1 MDSKQ
6 VERQI
11 GRGWERAVDIA
22 PAKLA
27 EARIQL
33 HCALQLVADV
43 GRKLADDADTE
54 YLPAARGLATGL
66 ARGTRPFR
74 AALGIGDFALHL
86 TDAEGKPGK
95 SLPLAGKT
103 YAAAVRWLRAELDA
117 LGADGAKVTGN
128 TPYDLPPHKI
138 LDGAP
143 FAPPGEDVLRE
154 LAVHFSNAWRVLRF
168 VSESTPDCS
177 APRCSAEAFAY
188 ESLTS
193 PAEGIDIA
201 IGFRPG
207 SAERNEPFFYVAFA
221 PRPKLGAGEIDDL
234 AELEGGGEWNDEEWF
249 GAVLPGSTYTIYDT
263 ESAQAA
269 AVLAFFDSALERL
282 RILAGLE
289 DE

>member
-6 VERQI
+6 IERQI
-11 GRGWERAVDIA
+11 ERGWECAADIA
-22 PAKLA
+22 PGLLA
-27 EARIQL
+27 EARVQL
-33 HCALQLVADV
+33 HHALQLVADV
-43 GRKLADDADTE
+43 GCKLADDADTV
-54 YLPAARGLATGL
+54 YLPAAHGLATGL

-86 TDAEGKPGK
+86 ADAEGEPAR

-128 TPYDLPPHKI
+128 TPYDLPPHRI

-143 FAPPGEDVLRE
+143 FTPPGEDVLRE
-154 LAVHFSNAWRVLRF
+154 LATHFSNAWRVLRF
-168 VSESTPDCS
+168 VAENTPDCS
-177 APRCSAEAFAY
+177 APCCSAAAFAC
-188 ESLTS
+188 ESRTS

-207 SAERNEPFFYVAFA
+207 DAERDEPYFYVALA
-221 PRPKLGAGEIDDL
+221 PRPKLGADEIDDL
-234 AELEGGGEWNDEEWF
+234 AELEGGGEWNDEDWF
-249 GAVLPGSTYTIYDT
+249 GAVLPGSAYTIYDT

-269 AVLAFFDSALERL
+269 SVLAFFDSALEQL
-282 RILAGLE
+282 RTLAGLE
-289 DE
+289 EE